1 MNSKSSLLSQPIK
14 EKFESQL
21 EDTDSYTS
29 QQLITSD
36 LLISVIIPMYN
47 EEKTI
52 KNLIERFPNH
62 RKYEIIIV
70 DGGSTDNSINN
81 IRKIKN
87 KDLKIIQQEKK
98 QGYGAAI
105 LRGLMYAR
113 GDVIVTIDSDGQHNP
128 EEISMLIEPLIKEDA
143 DLVIGSRYLGSSSY
157 KIPLHTRFGELVV
170 KLCLKYLYGQNVGN
184 NQSGFRA
191 FKRELLKLFI
201 EIDNNGMAFT
211 TEFLFKAMEAEKKI
225 LEIPIT
231 LNSRSYGTS
240 YVNLFKIIISI
251 LLVIIKYSITR
262 FKITQLVFKKII
274 PYLKFLT
281 K

>member
-1 MNSKSSLLSQPIK
+1 MNLKSSLLNQSIQNK
-14 EKFESQL
+14 LEESPL
-21 EDTDSYTS
+21 EGSDSLLA
-29 QQLITSD
+29 QQFNSD
-36 LLISVIIPMYN
+36 LLISVVIPVYN
-47 EEKTI
+47 EENSI
-52 KNLIERFPNH
+52 KDVIKRIPNH
-62 RKYEIIIV
+62 HNYEIIIV

-113 GDVIVTIDSDGQHNP
+113 GDVIVTIDSDGQHSP

-201 EIDNNGMAFT
+201 EIENNGMAFT

-274 PYLKFLT
+274 PYLKFFT